1 MSIHLNYEHYQGFMK
16 LFDLPLD
23 NGDVY
28 FEVSGDKPVTLKEL
42 CSIFEGLGYGM
53 FSFAHAM
60 PKLHEKIAF
69 ENFEERGERFIALK
83 LAPFLGL
90 PGNDHKVELNELK
103 EFLQWV
109 KDKAFENPNQ
119 NLRLILD
126 SVDKEARFELSG
138 PNQVLIAELNQQ
150 MNSKIKQSDI
160 LTQWVA
166 NQKEGIINTKGDLL
180 DLFANFPASLLM
192 SNEEKDKYHS
202 LQPTQPTAK
211 QLRKKLRYH

>member
-1 MSIHLNYEHYQGFMK
+1 MSINLNYEHYEGFMK
-16 LFDLPLD
+16 LFELPLE
-23 NGDVY
+23 NGDIY
-28 FEVSGDKPVTLKEL
+28 FEVSGNEPATMKEL

-90 PGNDHKVELNELK
+90 PGNDHKSELNELK
-103 EFLQWV
+103 EFLSWI

-126 SVDKEARFELSG
+126 GVDKKARFELSG
-138 PNQVLIAELNQQ
+138 PNQVLIASLNLE
-150 MNSKIKQSDI
+150 MKNKIKQSPI

-166 NQKEGIINTKGDLL
+166 NQKEGIINTKGELL
-180 DLFANFPASLLM
+180 DLFANFPATLLM
-192 SNEEKDKYHS
+192 NSEEKEEYFK
-202 LQPTQPTAK
+202 LQPK
-211 QLRKKLRYH
+211 ELNKKLKYK